1 MAAFGQ
7 AWRALARRRAF
18 TFVTILTLASSA
30 GVTTAVFSVV
40 NGVLWRPPPY
50 PAATRLV
57 AGDEANPGQRRRTSL
72 LAPIR
77 LDDWRRLNR
86 TFDAMSGSYTDS
98 VTDTSGAEPER
109 LDGRRVAP
117 GFFDVYRMAP
127 LAGRTFVPDEER
139 FGGATGGGGG
149 GGVLSRRPRGRPP
162 A

>member
-1 MAAFGQ
+1 MTAFAQ

-18 TFVTILTLASSA
+18 TLVTILTLATGA

-40 NGVLWRPPPY
+40 NGVLWRPLPY
-50 PAATRLV
+50 PEAGQLV
-57 AGDEANPGQRRRTSL
+57 AVDEANPGQRQRISL

-86 TFDAMSGSYTDS
+86 TFSAISGSYTES

-117 GFFDVYRMAP
+117 GFFDVFAMTP
-127 LAGRTFVPDEER
+127 LAGRTFVPGEER
-139 FGGATGGGGG
+139 LGGPTAAVIGEDFWT
-149 GGVLSRRPRGRPP
+149 RRF
-162 A
+162 